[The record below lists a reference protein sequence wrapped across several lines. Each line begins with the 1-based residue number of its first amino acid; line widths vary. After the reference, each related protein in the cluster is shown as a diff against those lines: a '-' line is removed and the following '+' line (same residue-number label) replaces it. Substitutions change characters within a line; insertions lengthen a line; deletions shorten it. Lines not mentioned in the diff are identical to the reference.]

1 MSACAPLFLHKYH
14 HCSLLQKKGM
24 SYLKV
29 HQLDIKEHLNM
40 GDNIARTFHL
50 HYFSFNR
57 IKNTVTEIL

>member
-40 GDNIARTFHL
+40 GEILQELFIYIIFHL
-50 HYFSFNR
+50 
-57 IKNTVTEIL
+57 IELKIQ